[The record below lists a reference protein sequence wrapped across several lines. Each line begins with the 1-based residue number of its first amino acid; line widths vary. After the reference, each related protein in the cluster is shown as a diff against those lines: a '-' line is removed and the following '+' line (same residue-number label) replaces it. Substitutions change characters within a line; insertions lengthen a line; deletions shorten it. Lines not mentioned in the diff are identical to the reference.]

1 MHKLIAVVGGLI
13 ICAGIDLLWQSRS
26 EIRYWLDAYK
36 KFFVALWRR
45 QLPSLS
51 LLSVEALLKRQAA
64 VPVLLGFGFA
74 LILGPLFL
82 AVSLT
87 LMLYPR

>member
-1 MHKLIAVVGGLI
+1 MQKLIAVVGGLI

-26 EIRYWLDAYK
+26 EIPYWLDAYRG
-36 KFFVALWRR
+36 FIVALWKR
-45 QLPSLS
+45 QLPSRILVS
-51 LLSVEALLKRQAA
+51 AEAFFKRQAA
-64 VPVLLGFGFA
+64 VQVLLGLGFA
-74 LILGPLFL
+74 LVVGPLLL

>member
-1 MHKLIAVVGGLI
+1 MHKLMAVVGGLI

-26 EIRYWLDAYK
+26 EIPYWLDAYRAL
-36 KFFVALWRR
+36 FVALWHR
-45 QLPSLS
+45 QLPSRMFFS
-51 LLSVEALLKRQAA
+51 LGEFLKRQAA
-64 VPVLLGFGFA
+64 VQVLLGLGFA
-74 LILGPLFL
+74 LVVGPLLL

>member
-26 EIRYWLDAYK
+26 EIRYWLDAYRT
-36 KFFVALWRR
+36 FFAALWRR
-45 QLPSLS
+45 QLPSLTFS
-51 LLSVEALLKRQAA
+51 SAEAFLKRQAA
-64 VPVLLGFGFA
+64 VQVLLGLGLA
-74 LILGPLFL
+74 LVVGPLLL

>member
-36 KFFVALWRR
+36 KFFVALWARR
-45 QLPSLS
+45 LPSFS
-51 LLSVEALLKRQAA
+51 LVSAEELLKRQAA
-64 VPVLLGFGFA
+64 VQVLLGFGFA
-74 LILGPLFL
+74 FILGPLLL

-87 LMLYPR
+87 LMLYPQ